1 MLSVQKQLDSQRK
14 RGHSK
19 WMEGHW
25 MAVKLPSRDIRA
37 PVSLT
42 VSSSALALHLMS
54 HSWFHS
60 HSSLISGLQFGR
72 RFNYWC
78 GLCRSAGIICELQ
91 SWEQTGATCHPVMC
105 CSFASRLGNSNKICI
120 AVVSNE
126 SFFCHWF
133 LQSCLLIFIV
143 KKLGKQ
149 MDGLNVASFL

>member
-1 MLSVQKQLDSQRK
+1 MLSAQKQLDSQRK

-19 WMEGHW
+19 WMEDHW
-25 MAVKLPSRDIRA
+25 MAVKLPSRDIHT

-78 GLCRSAGIICELQ
+78 GLCQSAGIICELQ

-105 CSFASRLGNSNKICI
+105 CSFASRLGKSNSLYCSGTKWI
-120 AVVSNE
+120 V
-126 SFFCHWF
+126 FCHCF
-133 LQSCLLIFIV
+133 LQNCFLIFIV